1 MPRKNAP
8 KEEEYVVLYLR
19 VPRELKDRIQES
31 ANKRNRSVNQEALTL
46 IQEAL
51 QMLERET
58 DSKGQ

>member
-8 KEEEYVVLYLR
+8 KEEGYVVLYLR